1 MDYHDEV
8 MVDWRDSVLGQ
19 AELFCHSNILS
30 ATPTKFRYWVW
41 YLVLGLGTIAALTV
55 SFLLVNQYSWIS
67 NMFGNVAAGLIA
79 SFVLLLFTNAKEKN
93 LSYYDHMTPEL
104 SRVIHALEIAF
115 NKLYWEERD
124 LRKDKRRFITDNSKL
139 PILENYRVFSMKV
152 YLTHKVLLDV
162 YRQVLNA
169 DKLGYAPLHCD
180 STLLDEH
187 ERKVEEFEKMIS
199 LDYYK
204 DTVGIFDDYDRAYL
218 PLWKTE
224 MELMRHLS
232 SYVAEMQKNIYFV
245 RFGQKR

>member
-30 ATPTKFRYWVW
+30 ATPLKFRYWVW
-41 YLVLGLGTIAALTV
+41 YLVLGLGTIATLAV

-104 SRVIHALEIAF
+104 SRVIHSLEIAF
-115 NKLYWEERD
+115 NKLYWEKRE
-124 LRKDKRRFITDNSKL
+124 LRQNKQRFSFDDSEL

-152 YLTHKVLLDV
+152 SVKS
-162 YRQVLNA
+162 R
-169 DKLGYAPLHCD
+169 
-180 STLLDEH
+180 SS
-187 ERKVEEFEKMIS
+187 RK
-199 LDYYK
+199 
-204 DTVGIFDDYDRAYL
+204 
-218 PLWKTE
+218 
-224 MELMRHLS
+224 
-232 SYVAEMQKNIYFV
+232 
-245 RFGQKR
+245 